1 MFSHSFILLKTG
13 GDILV
18 KLKTKKNICFL
29 IFICIFFISVSIVAY
44 IKLDMK
50 LISKTSSQM
59 EETTVKEAIS
69 IAYAKVKELSSNAKL
84 IKIISTDAMVKPSEE
99 SGSDGTRAVWNVAF
113 TDTKTNAEYNIF
125 VIRGKAEVMEDKNK
139 APKKG
144 INDSD
149 IKIDSTDALK
159 TAKEQK
165 GLKPG
170 IPNKDWAIGY
180 HFNLEYASY
189 YEIPDKEFLVI
200 EVFGISPKGNF
211 AHVDIDATSGKIIYS
226 GEKTYDENGK
236 GNWTQF

>member
-1 MFSHSFILLKTG
+1 M
-13 GDILV
+13 V

-29 IFICIFFISVSIVAY
+29 IFICIFFISVFIVASTKTD
-44 IKLDMK
+44 IK
-50 LISKTSSQM
+50 LISKTSSQK

-69 IAYAKVKELSSNAKL
+69 IAYAKVKELSPDAKL
-84 IKIISTDAMVKPSEE
+84 IKIISTDAMVKSSEE
-99 SGSDGTRAVWNVAF
+99 SGSDGTRTVWNVVF
-113 TDTKTNAEYNIF
+113 TDTKSNAEYNIF
-125 VIRGKAEVMEDKNK
+125 VVRGKAEVKEDRNK

-149 IKIDSTDALK
+149 IKIDSTDAIK
-159 TAKEQK
+159 IAKEQK
-165 GLKPG
+165 ELKPG

-180 HFNLEYASY
+180 HFNLEYVSF

-211 AHVDIDATSGKIIYS
+211 ARVDIDATNGNLLYS

-236 GNWTQF
+236 AMWTPF